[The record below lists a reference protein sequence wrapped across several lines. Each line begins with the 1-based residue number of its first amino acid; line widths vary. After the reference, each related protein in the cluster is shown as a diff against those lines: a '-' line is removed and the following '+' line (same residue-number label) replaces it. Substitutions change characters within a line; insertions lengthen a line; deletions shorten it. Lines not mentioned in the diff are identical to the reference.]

1 MGLSSHV
8 LLPQLK
14 ELYLQGF
21 RPEEVVSKRDG
32 SVQTTTDI
40 RIGELVSQ
48 FYAQQGYTVINE
60 ESPDSHDCILLPT
73 GRYCIVDPID
83 GTRAWVAQKGVGGSL
98 GTDFGTQFTLIENG
112 KLVQTY
118 GFLPTQHAEIF
129 ISGDWLSI
137 RRELLG
143 TEQTKLCLPNEYES
157 GALNWMALFNQKYLV
172 EFPWLDVL
180 QQHVGFH
187 SNPQSI
193 TQTIYLMAVN
203 FNVNLVIQKG
213 MIWDLMPLLHAGLA
227 LGYTAYCLKTL
238 RPWEFST
245 WQNCSEVQPTL
256 MLIRSDEVDT
266 LIEQM
271 GHSRQ
276 VHDTMN
282 ATRL

>member
-1 MGLSSHV
+1 MGLSSHD

-32 SVQTTTDI
+32 SVQTITDI
-40 RIGELVSQ
+40 RIGDLISQ
-48 FYAQQGYTVINE
+48 FYVQQGYTVINE

-98 GTDFGTQFTLIENG
+98 GTDYGTQFSLIEEG
-112 KLVQTY
+112 KLIQTY

-137 RRELLG
+137 RREFLG
-143 TEQTKLCLPNEYES
+143 REQAKLCLPNEYES
-157 GALNWMALFNQKYLV
+157 GALKWVALFNQKYLSQYQY
-172 EFPWLDVL
+172 LDVL
-180 QQHVGFH
+180 MPRVGFH
-187 SNPQSI
+187 TNCQSI
-193 TQTIYLMAVN
+193 TQTIYLMAVS
-203 FNVNLVIQKG
+203 FNANCVIQKG
-213 MIWDLMPLLHAGLA
+213 MIWDLIPLLHAGLA
-227 LGYTAYCLKTL
+227 LGYTAFCLETL
-238 RPWEFST
+238 KPWEFST
-245 WQNCSEVQPTL
+245 WCICSKVQPTL

-271 GHSRQ
+271 GDSRQ